1 MKLTS
6 PHLQGLYKTATL
18 TGFQVVDTLD
28 PLDVIK
34 ILNAQGI
41 NFVLVG
47 AYGMVGW
54 TKEARATEDVDLVVA
69 ARHHK
74 KTISLL
80 TAAFP
85 QLQAK
90 DHEVVTRLCD
100 RDTGQVMIDLM
111 KPIQPLY
118 RAAFK
123 FTQPVVAGKEGYR
136 VPSLEMA
143 LAMKFAPMISLTRAD
158 KDKFQ
163 DAHDFILMVE
173 ANADINLEKLAE
185 LGEMVYS
192 GGGQEIVERVRQ
204 VRAGERMK
212 L

>member
-1 MKLTS
+1 MKLKS
-6 PHLQGLYKTATL
+6 PHLQGLHKTTAL
-18 TGFQVVDTLD
+18 TGFQVVDALD

-47 AYGMVGW
+47 AYGIVGW

-74 KTISLL
+74 K
-80 TAAFP
+80 AVREAFP
-85 QLQAK
+85 QLQAV

-111 KPIQPLY
+111 KPSQPLY

-123 FTQPVVAGKEGYR
+123 FTKSVAGKEGYR

-143 LAMKFAPMISLTRAD
+143 LAMKFAAMISLMRAD

-163 DAHDFILMVE
+163 DAHDFILIVE

-185 LGEMVYS
+185 LGELVYP
-192 GGGQEIVERVRQ
+192 GGGQEIVEKVRQ
-204 VRAGERMK
+204 VRAGER
-212 L
+212 LEL